1 MQPALR
7 LSAWLRLL
15 ALSATYPEVPFEAQT
30 IGRASKGSRRAVS
43 VAAVG
48 PLDADPEIR
57 RDVARTHLAGLVRIF
72 QSGMG
77 EPLPIFCKTS
87 AAYALERALGREPGE
102 AVQAARKEWE
112 SWNKRDN
119 ENRDREHLFV
129 LGEELSF
136 PDMLTRTGIPSA
148 EEGVD
153 LDPSEP
159 SRFGVYARLV
169 WDGLLDLEKIR
180 LQ

>member
-1 MQPALR
+1 M
-7 LSAWLRLL
+7 
-15 ALSATYPEVPFEAQT
+15 
-30 IGRASKGSRRAVS
+30 
-43 VAAVG
+43 AAVG
-48 PLDADPEIR
+48 PLDVDPEIR
-57 RDVARTHLAGLVRIF
+57 RDVARAHLAGLVRIF
-72 QSGMG
+72 LRGMG

-87 AAYALERALGREPGE
+87 AAYALERALGRDPGE
-102 AVQAARKEWE
+102 AVHGARKEWE

-136 PDMLTRTGIPSA
+136 TDMLTRTGIPSA
-148 EEGVD
+148 EEGGD

-159 SRFGVYARLV
+159 YRFGVYARLV

>member
-1 MQPALR
+1 V
-7 LSAWLRLL
+7 
-15 ALSATYPEVPFEAQT
+15 LSATYPEVPFEAQT

-48 PLDADPEIR
+48 PLDADPQTR
-57 RDVARTHLAGLVRIF
+57 REVARAHLAGLVGLF
-72 QSGMG
+72 QRGMC

-87 AAYALERALGREPGE
+87 AAYALDRALGREPGE
-102 AVQAARKEWE
+102 AAQGARKEWE
-112 SWNKRDN
+112 SRNDRDN
-119 ENRDREHLFV
+119 ENRGKEHVFV

-136 PDMLTRTGIPSA
+136 PEMLRLTGVPSA

-153 LDPSEP
+153 LDPAEP
-159 SRFGVYARLV
+159 HRFGVYARLV
-169 WDGLLDLEKIR
+169 WDGLLDLERVR